1 MLGLVASRGFESI
14 VFCENYCEK
23 DSTSKTQDHPGA
35 DILAGVSLFGS
46 GVYVNTCATGKGW
59 SRFLSLWYALVLR
72 DLTGRYRRS
81 ALGMWWAFLQP
92 VILMLLFNMLRGF
105 VNIPSDGLPYVLF
118 SYTALAP
125 WTFFSNSV
133 ASCGPSIITNAEVI
147 KKIALPREVFPLAAV
162 GAALFDFAMS
172 LIILAAL
179 MIWFKVTI
187 TWAIL
192 WLPLLI
198 VLMTAV
204 AFGVGILIAGLGTF
218 RKDFIFATPFLTQ
231 AWLFITP
238 VIYPLSTVPEKWRSL
253 YMLNPMAGV
262 VEGFRNVLLKGE
274 APPLEPLG
282 WACAM
287 TVVLLAVSW
296 PVFRWLSG
304 YFADVL

>member
-1 MLGLVASRGFESI
+1 MAGL
-14 VFCENYCEK
+14 
-23 DSTSKTQDHPGA
+23 
-35 DILAGVSLFGS
+35 SLFGS
-46 GVYVNTCATGKGW
+46 GVYINTHTSGGW
-59 SRFLSLWYALVLR
+59 WTRFLSLWYALVLR

-105 VNIPSDGLPYVLF
+105 VNIPSDGLPYMLF

-125 WTFFSNSV
+125 WTFFANSV
-133 ASCGPSIITNAEVI
+133 ASCGPSITVNAEVI

-172 LIILAAL
+172 LIILAGL
-179 MIWFKVTI
+179 MAWFQVKVT
-187 TWAIL
+187 WAL
-192 WLPLLI
+192 VWLPFLI
-198 VLMTAV
+198 VLMAAV

-238 VIYPLSTVPEKWRSL
+238 VIYPLSTVPEQWRSL

-262 VEGFRNVLLKGE
+262 VEGFRYVLLKGA
-274 APPLEPLG
+274 APPMEPLA
-282 WACAM
+282 WACIM
-287 TVVLLAVSW
+287 TAALIAVSW
-296 PVFRWLSG
+296 PIFRWLSG